1 MEKNL
6 KITYDKF
13 VDAVRPDPKD
23 ASKLVLMSG
32 FIGKSNEDNHIRLYT
47 DVSLNDFVEIPE
59 AGIVYCEAL
68 SKEASPMGGS
78 KLWVKQDSVVTLGDP
93 ATNDRVKKQLL
104 DGDLIDFFN
113 QSKPDFGA
121 LKPIPC
127 GWNGNPTLDFCN
139 KFITKNPTCATTVTV
154 DYGCRLTRT
163 CRFIQTNVTPCV
175 RFRTGCG
182 YNYSTIVAGPIEGI
196 FQAGTVGMPTPTEPV
211 PTPATPRTPVL
222 QTVGVA
228 TRDTVGK
235 FTPTEPIPTGA
246 TPITPVAQTG
256 NLGRFN
262 TVGLVTPTEPIHT
275 TMTPM
280 TPVIQPVGGRW
291 GNIVGRLTPTEQI
304 PSRITPITPVINE
317 PQKFLTNDVLQNLSA
332 AYRPAGM

>member
-1 MEKNL
+1 MKKNL

-47 DVSLNDFVEIPE
+47 DATLNDFVEIPE
-59 AGIVYCEAL
+59 AGIAYCESL
-68 SKEASPMGGS
+68 SKEESPMGGS

-93 ATNDRVKKQLL
+93 ATANRVKKQLL

-113 QSKPDFGA
+113 QSKPDFGSF
-121 LKPIPC
+121 KPVPC
-127 GWNGNPTLDFCN
+127 GWNGNPTLDLCN
-139 KFITKNPTCATTVTV
+139 RFITKNPTCAPFVTI
-154 DYGCRLTRT
+154 DDICRLNRT
-163 CRFIQTNVTPCV
+163 CRFIQTSNTPCLG
-175 RFRTGCG
+175 FRTCG
-182 YNYSTIVAGPIEGI
+182 VNYSTIVARPIEGI
-196 FQAGTVGMPTPTEPV
+196 FKTGIVGMPTPTEPV

-222 QTVGVA
+222 QTAGVA
-228 TRDTVGK
+228 TLNTVAQ
-235 FTPTEPIPTGA
+235 FTPTEPVPTIA
-246 TPITPVAQTG
+246 TPYTPVAQGNGFGVG
-256 NLGRFN
+256 NL
-262 TVGLVTPTEPIHT
+262 
-275 TMTPM
+275 
-280 TPVIQPVGGRW
+280 
-291 GNIVGRLTPTEQI
+291 VGRLTPTEPI